1 MPKKSKLDK
10 SLCLKWNLYINPI
23 DKAEYLLALT
33 KAGKSRCQSAAIRA
47 FMHLYIV
54 DKDVQDKI
62 NAIVDDFLVYKEDG
76 ATSIL

>member
-1 MPKKSKLDK
+1 MPKKVDINSGLTK
-10 SLCLKWNLYINPI
+10 KWNLYINPI

-54 DKDVQDKI
+54 DKEVQDKI

-76 ATSIL
+76 TTSVL